1 MKIVTIWKTSF
12 GFYKSK
18 GGSKKKMVYD
28 HYYGKNIPETPKR
41 VFAILD
47 EEGNYHLIKTEVSVA
62 VK

>member
-1 MKIVTIWKTSF
+1 
-12 GFYKSK
+12 
-18 GGSKKKMVYD
+18 MVYD

>member
-1 MKIVTIWKTSF
+1 MKIVTIWKTSS
-12 GFYKSK
+12 GFYKNK
-18 GGSKKKMVYD
+18 GSCKKNMVYD
-28 HYYGKNIPETPKR
+28 HYYGKHVSETPKR